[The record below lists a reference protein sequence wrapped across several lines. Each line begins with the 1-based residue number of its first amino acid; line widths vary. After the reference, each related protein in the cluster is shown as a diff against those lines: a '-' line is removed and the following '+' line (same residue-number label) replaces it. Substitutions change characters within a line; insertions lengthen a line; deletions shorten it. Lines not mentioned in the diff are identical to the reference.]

1 MSEIGFVGLGRMGL
15 PILKQISSKFK
26 VKMAYNRTREKASG
40 LEGIRMA
47 NEPFQVASS
56 CDIVFVMLSDD
67 TACEEVIFG
76 ESNGLM
82 RAMKPQSILVN
93 LSTVSMRFS
102 NSATRRLAQN
112 MCKYVDAPVLG
123 STDLAESGE
132 LTSLVSGPQ
141 KSFDAISKILDA
153 YSKKVFYL
161 GSQGNAVK
169 MKLVSNMLLAVNMA
183 AVGEA
188 LLLSEKSGVDKETA
202 LEILENSGGESRVLK
217 MKKDTIVSETFEPV
231 FTLKDMVKDLNY
243 ASELTTSLSSPAVL
257 GKSAEQFYLAASS
270 IGLGN
275 LDFSAVIRTFRFL
288 IGRS

>member
-15 PILKQISSKFK
+15 PILKRIGSRFR
-26 VKMAYNRTREKASG
+26 VKMAYNRTKGKAAG
-40 LEGIRMA
+40 LEGIRIA
-47 NEPFQVASS
+47 DEPFQVGSA
-56 CDIVFVMLSDD
+56 CEIVFVMLSDD
-67 TACEEVIFG
+67 SACESVIFG
-76 ESNGLM
+76 NNGLA
-82 RAMKPQSILVN
+82 RALKPQSLIVN
-93 LSTVSMRFS
+93 LSTVSLGFS
-102 NSATRRLAQN
+102 ASASRRLAEN
-112 MCKYVDAPVLG
+112 MCNYIDAPVLG
-123 STDLAESGE
+123 STDMAEEGK
-132 LTSLVSGPQ
+132 LTSLASGPR
-141 KSFDAISKILDA
+141 KSFDAVSNILDS
-153 YSKKVFYL
+153 YSGKVFYL

-202 LEILENSGGESRVLK
+202 LDILENSGGQSRVLK
-217 MKKDTIVSETFEPV
+217 MKKETIKTETFEPV
-231 FTLKDMVKDLNY
+231 FTLKDMVKDLKY
-243 ASELTTSLSSPAVL
+243 ASEMASSLSSPAVL